1 MFANWSAVL
10 VSWLPFLAL
19 LMVWLYLRRTGMN
32 KFDMN
37 KYYEEIQRMN
47 ALLDRIAVA
56 LEKRAGTS
64 A

>member
-10 VSWLPFLAL
+10 LSWLPFLAIL
-19 LMVWLYLRRTGMN
+19 LVWLYLRRTGVN

-37 KYYEEIQRMN
+37 KYDEEIKRMN

-64 A
+64 G